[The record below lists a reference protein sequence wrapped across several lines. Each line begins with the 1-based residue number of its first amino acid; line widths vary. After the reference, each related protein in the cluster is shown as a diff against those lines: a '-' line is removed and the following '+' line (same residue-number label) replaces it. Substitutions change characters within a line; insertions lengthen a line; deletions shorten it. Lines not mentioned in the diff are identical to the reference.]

1 MFYQEISVHSLDLHV
16 SLTAAVAVTD
26 KLFST
31 AESNPT
37 ATVPTEETGRDDDT
51 ADGEPCS
58 TSAVLGNISDCT
70 NQQFLQILVENI
82 VKSHDFTLEVLPD
95 ISSAVVT
102 FQSRKGTHLKIKSI
116 FIG

>member
-1 MFYQEISVHSLDLHV
+1 M
-16 SLTAAVAVTD
+16 TD
-26 KLFST
+26 KLLST

-37 ATVPTEETGRDDDT
+37 TTVSTEETGRDDDT

-58 TSAVLGNISDCT
+58 NSAVLGNISDCT
-70 NQQFLQILVENI
+70 NQQFLHILVENI
-82 VKSHDFTLEVLPD
+82 AKSHDFALEVLPD
-95 ISSAVVT
+95 ISSVVT